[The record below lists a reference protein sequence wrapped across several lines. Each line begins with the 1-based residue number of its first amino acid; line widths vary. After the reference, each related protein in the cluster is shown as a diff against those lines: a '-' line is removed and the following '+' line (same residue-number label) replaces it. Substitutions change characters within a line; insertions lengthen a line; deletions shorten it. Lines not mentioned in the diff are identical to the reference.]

1 MATYMSAEERRGRWT
16 SLVIGLTIPAALL
29 LVALAGS
36 GVLVKP
42 HVQFVLVLSLLAALG
57 QIDQA
62 LKSLPLK
69 EIRFTAGLVLSATAA
84 IMIFYH

>member
-1 MATYMSAEERRGRWT
+1 MATYVSAEERRGRWT

-36 GVLVKP
+36 SVLVKP

-57 QIDQA
+57 LIDQA